1 MAGSLDYAGL
11 SWMLN
16 RCLSWAPTHSCIAGA
31 LEPDPLK
38 RAASGRLFL
47 WPPSAPPPN
56 KANSAAIRND
66 RCACAVEG
74 GHQRRHDMNSVIYIV
89 GLVVVV
95 IAVLSFFGLR

>member
-1 MAGSLDYAGL
+1 MKVVEV
-11 SWMLN
+11 
-16 RCLSWAPTHSCIAGA
+16 RVLSWAPSQSCHAGA
-31 LEPDPLK
+31 MEPDPPK

-47 WPPSAPPPN
+47 WPEPAAGVLRNAP
-56 KANSAAIRND
+56 AAAGFAASRND

-74 GHQRRHDMNSVIYIV
+74 GIQRRHDMNSVIYLV